1 MKKYILCLVLLVTVI
16 ITSSSQGLLEGP
28 TEEVNLFKGTAAE
41 MPDNMRDSVL
51 VLRSGILDLGSVT
64 VGEFFL
70 DKKFITE
77 ENADGTIK
85 TARYGRS
92 TLSGNNYILHIEFV
106 NGEEVEQTMKFDLV
120 SNGDSTLLRSV
131 KIKNYVTKQKEDFW
145 NYLDKAVALN
155 FFSEVCE

>member
-1 MKKYILCLVLLVTVI
+1 MKKCIIYLVLFMAIVFSPVA
-16 ITSSSQGLLEGP
+16 QGLLEGP
-28 TEEVNLFKGTAAE
+28 TEEVNLFKGTAAD
-41 MPDNMRDSVL
+41 MPENMKDSVL

-77 ENADGTIK
+77 ENEDGTIK

-106 NGEEVEQTMKFDLV
+106 NGEEVEQTMKFDLI
-120 SNGDSTLLRSV
+120 STGDSTLLRSV
-131 KIKNYVTKQKEDFW
+131 KFKNYITKE
-145 NYLDKAVALN
+145 
-155 FFSEVCE
+155 SEVFQKLC